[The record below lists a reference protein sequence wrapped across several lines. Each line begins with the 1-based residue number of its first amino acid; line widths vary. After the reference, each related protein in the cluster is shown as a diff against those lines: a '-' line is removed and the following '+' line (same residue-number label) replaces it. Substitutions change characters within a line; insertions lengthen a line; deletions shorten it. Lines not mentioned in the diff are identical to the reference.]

1 MNEPPLT
8 LGRIFRFW
16 LPLAAT
22 WLMMAIEGPF
32 LAAIIAR
39 LSEPVYNLAAYGVA
53 YALALVVEAPVIM
66 LLSLSTALARNRD
79 SYLRLRAFTHALN
92 ATVTLAMAVTLW
104 PPVFDWLA
112 SDLIGL
118 PQEVASRTHLAL
130 FLLLPWPATIGLR
143 RFYQGILI
151 RHDLTRLVAYGTVI
165 RLITMAATAMLLAL
179 SRTVDGAAVGAAA
192 LSAGVTAESA
202 AAWLMARPSVRV
214 LLDNLESPTGAATS
228 FRGLA
233 RFYYPL
239 ALTTLLSLGLQPV
252 VTFFVG
258 NSRAAIESLAVLPV
272 VSALVF
278 IFRAVGLAFQE
289 VVIALIG
296 EEHEGYHCLRRFA
309 LLLAAIVVGVLGVIV
324 WTPLARVWFETVSG
338 LTPDLAAFAVPAARI
353 LAPIAGLTAL
363 LSFQRAVL
371 VARGATDG
379 ITWATVIE
387 VAGVVAVLWIA
398 IAGLD
403 LVGAIAATTALLIG
417 RVGANAY
424 LAPALK
430 ARGNDPPHP
439 HG

>member
-1 MNEPPLT
+1 MEDSPLT

-22 WLMMAIEGPF
+22 WLMMAVEGPF

-39 LSEPVYNLAAYGVA
+39 LAEPTFNLAAYGVA

-79 SYLRLRAFTHALN
+79 SYLRLRTFTHVLN
-92 ATVTLAMAVTLW
+92 TTVTAAMAVTLA

-118 PQEVASRTHLAL
+118 PPEVASRTHLAL
-130 FLLLPWPATIGLR
+130 LILLPWPATIGLR

-165 RLITMAATAMLLAL
+165 RLAAMATTAGLLAL
-179 SRTVDGAAVGAAA
+179 SGTVDGAAVGAAA
-192 LSAGVTAESA
+192 LTAGVTAESV
-202 AAWLMARPSVRV
+202 AAWVMARRSVRR
-214 LLDNLESPTGAATS
+214 LLDTLEPARGAATS
-228 FRGLA
+228 YRGLA

-239 ALTTLLSLGLQPV
+239 ALTTLLSLGIQPV

-278 IFRAVGLAFQE
+278 IFRALGLAYQE

-296 EEHEGYHCLRRFA
+296 DEQNGYRCLRHFA
-309 LLLAAIVVGVLGVIV
+309 LVLATAVLGVLAVIV
-324 WTPLARVWFETVSG
+324 WTPLATVWFETVSG
-338 LTPDLAAFAVPAARI
+338 LTPELAAFAVPAARI

-371 VARGATDG
+371 VARGTTEG

-387 VAGVVAVLWIA
+387 VVGVVVVLWIA
-398 IAGLD
+398 ISGLD
-403 LVGAIAATTALLIG
+403 VVGAIAATAALLIG
-417 RVGANAY
+417 RLGANVY
-424 LAPALK
+424 LAPALRT
-430 ARGNDPPHP
+430 ARSTDV
-439 HG
+439 